1 MSSDRTPADVARLFH
16 ETYERLAPEFGYRT
30 REASAVPWDEVPETN
45 RALMIATVTEVLA
58 GFRVTPKPD
67 DTTRA
72 AIKPFY
78 AIQRADGDL
87 IYSELGWLG
96 VAGPD
101 DWSYV
106 EYDDPDPPTTYEMV
120 RMQGEVVARRIFGTL
135 MCDCP
140 DADCVR
146 CDGGVIDLGKLPYDA
161 AAPYLSGDREGR
173 PDTCPTCGTDCEQF
187 GRCPDPWHDVG
198 ESQ

>member
-1 MSSDRTPADVARLFH
+1 MRRRPMSGPQDLEEPSMTSDRTPADVIAAAFSVGRGVTNSPQALAARVLDA
-16 ETYERLAPEFGYRT
+16 LA
-30 REASAVPWDEVPETN
+30 A
-45 RALMIATVTEVLA
+45 A
-58 GFRVTPKPD
+58 GFRVVPEPD

-187 GRCPDPWHDVG
+187 GRCPDPWHGVG

>member
-1 MSSDRTPADVARLFH
+1 MSDRTPADALARARWDRELDPDHPWYVAWDDVSPRLRQEQVEFA
-16 ETYERLAPEFGYRT
+16 EADIELLA
-30 REASAVPWDEVPETN
+30 A
-45 RALMIATVTEVLA
+45 A
-58 GFRVTPKPD
+58 GFRVVPEPD

-87 IYSELGWLG
+87 IYGELGWLG

-106 EYDDPDPPTTYEMV
+106 EDDDPDPPTVYEMV

-140 DADCVR
+140 DADCDH
-146 CDGGVIDLGKLPYDA
+146 CDDGGIDLGQLPYDA
-161 AAPYLSGDREGR
+161 AAAYLSGDGEER
-173 PDTCPTCGTDCEQF
+173 P
-187 GRCPDPWHDVG
+187 
-198 ESQ
+198 